1 MYGIDSYYDL
11 FLNAKNIPKRIN
23 QSIEINGK
31 TVKLFLLEDK
41 EIMELQFEKIRQY
54 TEQAAGRAR
63 ALREQGAKVYFV
75 TILCR
80 MWMRIESI

>member
-41 EIMELQFEKIRQY
+41 E
-54 TEQAAGRAR
+54 
-63 ALREQGAKVYFV
+63 ALLHQTKAFSVIKHGGKLMVPKNRSG
-75 TILCR
+75 
-80 MWMRIESI
+80 MH